1 MKAVV
6 AYGISERPRRYKSHK
21 YYIILFQYMNTM
33 SIPHQGE
40 DALDVIL
47 LNKKFFDVV
56 IIDQT
61 LSSNEHALLGHQVD
75 SDRY

>member
-1 MKAVV
+1 
-6 AYGISERPRRYKSHK
+6 
-21 YYIILFQYMNTM
+21 MNTM